1 MDTQKQTRTRG
12 RDLLTDGAIKAA
24 KATGT
29 AYKLRDGGGLYLL
42 VTEAGAKLW
51 RLRFVHPKKLRPP
64 TKSEQRLV
72 QEREQRTAKKEGRAP
87 VPVTAPHQ
95 HAESM
100 ISLGPYPE
108 VSLAK
113 ARARALDERTLIED
127 DIDPAEQRKKAKRG
141 NTFEAVAREWL
152 ALQKPALATI
162 TYDRAVYTFE
172 RLIFP
177 PLGAYPINAL
187 TVVNLTDLLISIDSA
202 GNHETA
208 RRVHQRLCAVFK
220 YAKARGDVEAN
231 IATDI
236 DRKTILTRR
245 GKVKSHAAIT
255 DPVRIGELLRAVDG
269 YTGSSVTRFALQ
281 LSPLLFV
288 RPGELR
294 HAEWTEFEL
303 DSAQPQ
309 WLIPAPK
316 MKMRRPHI
324 VPLSTQAVTLLRA
337 LRGLTGKGK
346 FVFPAMT
353 TSKRPLSE
361 NTANTAIRR
370 LGYDNTQMTAHGF
383 RTMASTRL
391 NEGWGKHRFKSDWI
405 EMQLAHGEEDSSRAA
420 YNGAQY
426 IDHRRRMMQLW
437 ADYLD
442 SLRAAPAKA
451 AA

>member
-1 MDTQKQTRTRG
+1 
-12 RDLLTDGAIKAA
+12 
-24 KATGT
+24 
-29 AYKLRDGGGLYLL
+29 
-42 VTEAGAKLW
+42 
-51 RLRFVHPKKLRPP
+51 
-64 TKSEQRLV
+64 
-72 QEREQRTAKKEGRAP
+72 
-87 VPVTAPHQ
+87 
-95 HAESM
+95 M